1 LLLRETT
8 HKNGER
14 LKMKI
19 GFVSMPLAGHL
30 NPMTA
35 LARKLQSRGHEIV
48 FIGVPD
54 AGPYVRAA
62 GLPFVPYC
70 EEEFPEGSG
79 AKALAA
85 VSKVHGPEVTRLSIQ
100 GVGRGLFQAASKH
113 LPGKLAETG
122 VEALVLDTIHMYLE
136 VVPMSLGMPYVH
148 AWAILNI
155 DFSGATPPS
164 VVPGSYDNTPGAR
177 QRNLDALKKS
187 DNAFFGIVQELAAPY
202 AERAGLKI
210 DWSDP
215 PPTFSKLAIVS
226 QTPKEFDLPG
236 IPWPPHFHH
245 AGPFFDD
252 AGREPIPFP
261 WEELDGKPLVY
272 ASLGTLVNGMENI
285 YKAIL
290 GAVGKLPHIQVVLA
304 KGSNIELA
312 ELGQIPSNVIVVEKA
327 PQIELLKRAALCITH
342 AGLNTALES
351 LAHGVPMVAIPIA
364 YDQFGV
370 AVRIVYHGVGESLA
384 VDDLSV
390 DGLHALIQRVLNTPS
405 YGEKA
410 QYFKNIIAQRRG
422 LDVAAEVIEQSFQ
435 TALADRSLELSLS

>member
-1 LLLRETT
+1 
-8 HKNGER
+8 
-14 LKMKI
+14 MKL

-30 NPMTA
+30 NPMIA

-79 AKALAA
+79 AKALAPI
-85 VSKVHGPEVTRLSIQ
+85 SKIHGPEVTRLTIQ
-100 GVGRGLFQAASKH
+100 SAGRGLFQAASQH
-113 LPGKLAETG
+113 LPRKLVETG

-148 AWAILNI
+148 VWAILNI
-155 DFSGATPPS
+155 DFSGATLPS
-164 VVPGSYDNTPGAR
+164 VWPGPYDTTVGAR
-177 QRNLDALKKS
+177 ERNLEVLKKS

-215 PPTFSKLAIVS
+215 PPTFSKLAVIS

-236 IPWPPHFHH
+236 IPWPPQFHH

-252 AGREPIPFP
+252 AGREPIHFP
-261 WEELDGKPLVY
+261 WEKLDGRPLVY
-272 ASLGTLVNGMENI
+272 VSLGTLLNGIESL
-285 YKAIL
+285 YKTIIS
-290 GAVGKLPHIQVVLA
+290 AVGRLPEIQVVLA
-304 KGSNIELA
+304 KGNNIELP
-312 ELGQIPSNVIVVEKA
+312 ELGSIPSNVVVVEKA
-327 PQIELLKRAALCITH
+327 PQIELLKRSALCITH

-351 LAHGVPMVAIPIA
+351 LAQGVPMVAIPLG

-370 AVRIVYHGVGESLA
+370 AVRVAYHGVGESLG
-384 VDDLSV
+384 VDDLSA
-390 DGLHALIQRVLNTPS
+390 DGLYAVIQRVLNTPS
-405 YGEKA
+405 YREKA
-410 QYFKNIIAQRRG
+410 RYFENIIAQRRG
-422 LDVAAEVIEQSFQ
+422 LDVAAEVIEQAFQ
-435 TALADRSLELSLS
+435 TALAKRTLELTHW

>member
-1 LLLRETT
+1 
-8 HKNGER
+8 
-14 LKMKI
+14 MKI

-79 AKALAA
+79 ANALAP
-85 VSKVHGPEVTRLSIQ
+85 VSKIHGPEVTRLTIQ
-100 GVGRGLFQAASKH
+100 GAGRGLFQAAAEH
-113 LPGKLAETG
+113 LPHKLAETG

-136 VVPMSLGMPYVH
+136 VVPMSLGIPYAHV
-148 AWAILNI
+148 WAILNI
-155 DFSGATPPS
+155 DFSGATLPS
-164 VVPGSYDNTPGAR
+164 VLPGPYDNTPGAR
-177 QRNLDALKKS
+177 QRNLEALKKS

-215 PPTFSKLAIVS
+215 TPTLSKLAVVS

-236 IPWPPHFHH
+236 IPWPPQFRH

-261 WEELDGKPLVY
+261 WEKLDGRPLVY
-272 ASLGTLVNGMENI
+272 ASLGTLLNGIESI
-285 YKAIL
+285 YKTIL
-290 GAVGKLPHIQVVLA
+290 AAVGKLPEIQVVLA
-304 KGSNIELA
+304 KGNNIEFS
-312 ELGQIPSNVIVVEKA
+312 ELGSIPSNVIVVDKA
-327 PQIELLKRAALCITH
+327 PQIELLKRSALCITH

-351 LAHGVPMVAIPIA
+351 LAQGVPMVAIPLG

-370 AVRIVYHGVGESLA
+370 AVRIVYHGVGESLG

-390 DGLHALIQRVLNTPS
+390 DGLHALIQRVLKTPS
-405 YGEKA
+405 YREKA
-410 QYFKNIIAQRRG
+410 QYFKNIIAERRG
-422 LDVAAEVIEQSFQ
+422 LDVATEVIEQAFQ
-435 TALADRSLELSLS
+435 TALANRPLELSRW